1 MKFMQDLVVEI
12 LLKSKKPLSVNEITA
27 IASEIDGKK
36 NRSTT
41 NYALIKLIE
50 NEVVERMS
58 VVGIGY
64 VYQLVTDYIER
75 LRELDIKKEASLMTK
90 KPAKP
95 TDKHVIC
102 QKGSLTYVRKSI
114 PPLQHGKIADVHNRM
129 NAMLVAVRA

>member
-1 MKFMQDLVVEI
+1 MKFMQDLVVDI
-12 LLKSKKPLSVNEITA
+12 LRDNKKSLSVNEITA
-27 IASEIDGKK
+27 IASDLKGKK

-50 NEVVERMS
+50 SS
-58 VVGIGY
+58 V
-64 VYQLVTDYIER
+64 
-75 LRELDIKKEASLMTK
+75 
-90 KPAKP
+90 P

-114 PPLQHGKIADVHNRM
+114 PPLQHGKIADIHNRM

>member
-1 MKFMQDLVVEI
+1 MKFMQDFVVEI
-12 LLKSKKPLSVNEITA
+12 LHDKKKPLSVNEITE
-27 IASEIDGKK
+27 IASELDGKK

-58 VVGIGY
+58 VVGVGY
-64 VYQLVTDYIER
+64 VYQLVPDYIER

-90 KPAKP
+90 KPVKP

-102 QKGSLTYVRKSI
+102 QKGSLTYVRKSL
-114 PPLQHGKIADVHNRM
+114 PPLQHGKIADFITV
-129 NAMLVAVRA
+129 

>member
-1 MKFMQDLVVEI
+1 MKFMQDFVVEI
-12 LLKSKKPLSVNEITA
+12 LHDKKKPLSVNEITE
-27 IASEIDGKK
+27 IASELDGKK

-41 NYALIKLIE
+41 NYALIKLVECAVIE
-50 NEVVERMS
+50 RKA

-64 VYQLVTDYIER
+64 VYTLAPDYMER
-75 LRELDIKKEASLMTK
+75 LRDLDIKKEASLMTK
-90 KPAKP
+90 KPVKP

-114 PPLQHGKIADVHNRM
+114 PPLQHGKIADIHNRM

>member
-1 MKFMQDLVVEI
+1 MKFMQDLVVDI
-12 LLKSKKPLSVNEITA
+12 LRDNKKPLSVNEITA
-27 IASEIDGKK
+27 IASDLKGKK

-50 NEVVERMS
+50 SSVVERKA

-64 VYQLVTDYIER
+64 VYKLTPDYMER

-102 QKGSLTYVRKSI
+102 QKGSLTYVRKSL
-114 PPLQHGKIADVHNRM
+114 PSLQHGKIADIHNRM

>member
-1 MKFMQDLVVEI
+1 M
-12 LLKSKKPLSVNEITA
+12 SVNEITA
-27 IASEIDGKK
+27 IASDLKGKK

-50 NEVVERMS
+50 SSIVERKA

-64 VYQLVTDYIER
+64 VYKLTPDYMER

-102 QKGSLTYVRKSI
+102 QKGSLTYVRKSL
-114 PPLQHGKIADVHNRM
+114 PPLQHGKIADIHNRM

>member
-102 QKGSLTYVRKSI
+102 QKGSLTYVRKSL

>member
-1 MKFMQDLVVEI
+1 MKFMQDLVVDI
-12 LLKSKKPLSVNEITA
+12 LRDNKKSLSVNEITA
-27 IASEIDGKK
+27 IASDLKGRK

-50 NEVVERMS
+50 SSVVERKA

-64 VYQLVTDYIER
+64 VYKLTPDYMDR

-102 QKGSLTYVRKSI
+102 QKGSLTYVRKSL
-114 PPLQHGKIADVHNRM
+114 PPLQHGKIADIHNRM

>member
-1 MKFMQDLVVEI
+1 MKFMQDLVVDI
-12 LLKSKKPLSVNEITA
+12 LRDNKKSLSVNEITA
-27 IASEIDGKK
+27 IASDLKGKK

-50 NEVVERMS
+50 SSIVERKA

-64 VYQLVTDYIER
+64 VYKLTPDYMER

-102 QKGSLTYVRKSI
+102 QKRLTNLREKELTTVTAWK
-114 PPLQHGKIADVHNRM
+114 DC
-129 NAMLVAVRA
+129 

>member
-1 MKFMQDLVVEI
+1 MKFMQDLVVDI
-12 LLKSKKPLSVNEITA
+12 LRDNKKSLSVNEITA
-27 IASEIDGKK
+27 IASDLKGKK

-50 NEVVERMS
+50 SSVVERKA

-64 VYQLVTDYIER
+64 VYKLTPDYMQR
-75 LRELDIKKEASLMTK
+75 LRDLDIKKEASLMTK

-102 QKGSLTYVRKSI
+102 QKGSLIYVRKSL
-114 PPLQHGKIADVHNRM
+114 PPLQHGKIADIHNRM